1 MRVGQSLVKTYLN
14 NKTFGFISMCKYTTP
29 DLECGGLVKQ
39 GVTYNKFDQKLY
51 LGFGVHDVGK
61 TSCGNMAWICRVKY
75 SKLGTK
81 TVALSSYIK
90 SRRSSY
96 STFEVECIDFSSTG
110 ELYFNTN
117 GVKTF
122 EFEIPAP
129 EVPAEE
135 PSASPG
141 DQVSPEPS
149 VSPEEQS
156 SMAGGVEEPVIPG
169 ETSVPESPQPSESDA
184 PSGEEESE
192 SPSPDMII
200 KEVKAQADG
209 IFSVSKNN

>member
-1 MRVGQSLVKTYLN
+1 M
-14 NKTFGFISMCKYTTP
+14 
-29 DLECGGLVKQ
+29 KQ
-39 GVTYNKFDQKLY
+39 GITYNKFDKKLY

-75 SKLGTK
+75 SKVGTK

-110 ELYFNTN
+110 ELYFNIN

-122 EFEIPAP
+122 TFEIPAP
-129 EVPAEE
+129 EIPVEEPTTSPDVSVSPE
-135 PSASPG
+135 PSASP
-141 DQVSPEPS
+141 E
-149 VSPEEQS
+149 PEE
-156 SMAGGVEEPVIPG
+156 
-169 ETSVPESPQPSESDA
+169 TDA
-184 PSGEEESE
+184 PPKESE

-200 KEVKAQADG
+200 KEVKVQADG
-209 IFSVSKNN
+209 IFSVSKN

>member
-1 MRVGQSLVKTYLN
+1 M
-14 NKTFGFISMCKYTTP
+14 
-29 DLECGGLVKQ
+29 KQ
-39 GVTYNKFDQKLY
+39 GVTYNKFDKKLY

-75 SKLGTK
+75 SKVGTK

-110 ELYFNTN
+110 ELYFNIN

-122 EFEIPAP
+122 TFEIPAP
-129 EVPAEE
+129 EIPVEEPTTSPDVSVSPEPSASPDASALPESIAFQKEAESETSDFEE
-135 PSASPG
+135 PSASP
-141 DQVSPEPS
+141 E
-149 VSPEEQS
+149 PEE
-156 SMAGGVEEPVIPG
+156 
-169 ETSVPESPQPSESDA
+169 TDA
-184 PSGEEESE
+184 PPKESE

-200 KEVKAQADG
+200 KEVKVQADG
-209 IFSVSKNN
+209 IFSVSKN